1 MCCFY
6 HIVYEFVMFCGR
18 SNIQM
23 WLKGKGIFEKEKELD
38 FLCFWRV
45 RPCFSVVVCVFESLI
60 VELLINFPSSF
71 S

>member
-38 FLCFWRV
+38 FLCFGKV
-45 RPCFSVVVCVFESLI
+45 RLGFFGCCLCV
-60 VELLINFPSSF
+60 
-71 S
+71 